1 MSKSK
6 RELSEVDK
14 RYNDGYRKG
23 KEERLDYEA
32 LKDRYIYL
40 KLGGEWDLLTTDAR
54 NVYLA
59 GFEDAMKTLG
69 VKP

>member
-1 MSKSK
+1 MSNPK
-6 RELSEVDK
+6 RELSEFDK

-23 KEERLDYEA
+23 KEERLDYES

>member
-1 MSKSK
+1 VSKSK
-6 RELSEVDK
+6 REPSEVDK
-14 RYNDGYRKG
+14 RYNYGYRKG

-40 KLGGEWDLLTTDAR
+40 KRGGEWDLLTTDAR

>member
-1 MSKSK
+1 MSDEKSK
-6 RELSEVDK
+6 LDT
-14 RYNDGYRKG
+14 
-23 KEERLDYEA
+23 DYERGFEAGEKTRPDLAA
-32 LKDRYIYL
+32 LRARYIYL